1 MIEVNSVTHPISS
14 AIQRAEINLKLLG
27 NAKRAALVM
36 LLFLLLALFSAAAQE
51 SVSTIPDAP
60 TAAAAR
66 PAAEAQRA
74 QSQQHSPDTVSYW
87 YGANY
92 RTPFV
97 FVPNTGKAADIA
109 RNSVEYTHVGSVGML
124 SNFADVTVAMSEMSE
139 PAAAGGSGATEAY
152 VILREGIGLNELT
165 HSSAFRKG
173 PLRNVAFEMGANL
186 ETKNSSFAPAER
198 TLYIGPKF
206 VFAIPKGF
214 FNVGLHYR
222 KEWNHEGVLGKA
234 EHYTPDFNIEPTW
247 LLPFKIGNAQFA
259 FSGVAEYN
267 SPKGIDSFGSPT
279 VSEYLAKGVLA
290 VDIGSVLMHK
300 PQLLDLNGGLWYW
313 HNEYGKPA
321 SDPGAKQLTPLVGI
335 TLHLGGGAARHNP

>member
-1 MIEVNSVTHPISS
+1 MAHPIYS
-14 AIQRAEINLKLLG
+14 AIQPAEISLKLLG
-27 NAKRAALVM
+27 NLKRAAPVM

-51 SVSTIPDAP
+51 SVNAVPDVPRAS
-60 TAAAAR
+60 AKGQAG
-66 PAAEAQRA
+66 EFQKAQF
-74 QSQQHSPDTVSYW
+74 QPHSPDVLSYW

-97 FVPNTGKAADIA
+97 LVPNTGKAADIA
-109 RNSVEYTHVGSVGML
+109 RNSIEYTHVGSIGML
-124 SNFADVTVAMSEMSE
+124 SNFADVTVGMSDMAE
-139 PAAAGGSGATEAY
+139 PAAAGGSGATEVY

-165 HSSAFRKG
+165 HSSIFKKR

-206 VFAIPKGF
+206 VFAMPKGF
-214 FNVGLHYR
+214 FNVGVHFR
-222 KEWNHEGVLGKA
+222 KEWNHEGVLGKP
-234 EHYTPDFNIEPTW
+234 ENYTPDFNIEPNW
-247 LLPFKIGNAQFA
+247 MVPLKIGKAQLA

-267 SPKGIDSFGSPT
+267 SPKGKDSFGSES
-279 VSEYLAKGVLA
+279 VSEYLVRSVVVLD
-290 VDIGSVLMHK
+290 VGSVLMHK